1 MKRPC
6 ALIICLLTL
15 CLLSGCGKK
24 EETVSLATLAPV
36 VEGQTVVVGEGS
48 ISVETTP
55 IPTAT
60 PESTPAPTPTPV
72 PLSCAGAWKVEFRNL
87 AISLSISSDGSF
99 TLVEGEQTRQ
109 GQVSE
114 EGDTLLFVWE
124 DGSYRCSFSLEDSTL
139 QLQQEGYEALI
150 FSLEVSPE

>member
-1 MKRPC
+1 MNRLC
-6 ALIICLLTL
+6 AFMICLLTL
-15 CLLSGCGKK
+15 CLLPGCGQK
-24 EETVSLATLAPV
+24 EEAESQTTLLPM

-55 IPTAT
+55 APTAT
-60 PESTPAPTPTPV
+60 PEPTPAPTPTPV
-72 PLSCAGAWKVEFRNL
+72 PLSCAGVWKVELREL
-87 AISLSISSDGSF
+87 AITLTISPNGSF
-99 TLVEGEQTRQ
+99 TLTEGEQIRQ

-114 EGDTLLFVWE
+114 EGDALLFVWE
-124 DGSYRCSFSLEDSTL
+124 DGSYRCGFSLEDSTL